1 MGKILFVRI
10 KGTQMDIDLF
20 FLFMLSEQKSSVE
33 IVAYPYNR
41 LTTLYFLLRFP
52 QRFLAAGN
60 KNRDFWSFFCV
71 SFFFLDNSIIR
82 KFVINK

>member
-1 MGKILFVRI
+1 MIGGGMV
-10 KGTQMDIDLF
+10 
-20 FLFMLSEQKSSVE
+20 LFMLSEQKSSVE

-60 KNRDFWSFFCV
+60 KKRDFWSFSALLFSTPKIGV
-71 SFFFLDNSIIR
+71 FFSF
-82 KFVINK
+82 